1 MLKLFLYEVTPHQ
14 KATNISLH
22 FYNVSTILFLDNPYT
37 FYLFRT
43 SALISFFL
51 LETRTHGGGS
61 GVAPAARLLR
71 LPFQL
76 LSHDGT

>member
-1 MLKLFLYEVTPHQ
+1 
-14 KATNISLH
+14 
-22 FYNVSTILFLDNPYT
+22 LDNPYT